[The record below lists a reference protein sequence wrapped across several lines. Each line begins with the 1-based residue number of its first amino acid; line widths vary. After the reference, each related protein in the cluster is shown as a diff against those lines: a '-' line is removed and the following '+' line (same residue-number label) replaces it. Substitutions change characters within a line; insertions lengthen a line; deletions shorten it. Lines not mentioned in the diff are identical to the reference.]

1 VQIISSFKEFSE
13 SLLEFIRSHEMGGTG
28 DSPVPSGHWPDGTG
42 KTFELETDVRKD
54 LSASSIPSGGSPLG
68 TGQGPVLPGA
78 AASDSQFNQLA
89 LSLFALQYSGVDP
102 YRRFCEA
109 RKVSPKT
116 VHHWSEIP
124 ALPTSAFK
132 ELEISS
138 LKPEQRT
145 HVFHSSGTT
154 EQIPSRHFHNADSLA
169 TYEASLLRWF
179 QKHFLADWEELAES
193 EIIDPMDKPGC
204 IFLTPSPALAP
215 NSSLVHMFETV
226 RRELGSRDSLFTGN
240 LTRETGEIVG
250 QASSLPKGLPA
261 PVSQTHGQDAHPG
274 RLEAYPTISNEPA
287 TGQVAWT
294 LDIDQ
299 TLFALRKSMCAN
311 RPITILGTAFS
322 FVHLLDHFA
331 ANNIRYRLAEGSR
344 VLETGGY
351 KGRSRSMPKT
361 ELHELITKHLGIPA
375 SHIVCEYGMSE
386 LSSQAYDGLV
396 QSSKFKVQSPR
407 AFQFPPW
414 TRAQI
419 ISPETGLEVGE
430 GETGL
435 IRIFDLAN
443 VFSVLAIQTEDL
455 GVRRGSGF
463 ELIARNPTV
472 EPRGCSLM
480 AP

>member
-1 VQIISSFKEFSE
+1 
-13 SLLEFIRSHEMGGTG
+13 MGGTG
-28 DSPVPSGHWPDGTG
+28 HSPVPSGHWPDGTG
-42 KTFELETDVRKD
+42 KTFELETDARESLNV
-54 LSASSIPSGGSPLG
+54 SSIPSGGSPLG
-68 TGQGPVLPGA
+68 TGQWPVLPKA
-78 AASDSQFNQLA
+78 AASESQFNQLA
-89 LSLFALQYSGVDP
+89 LSLFALQYSGVDS
-102 YRRFCEA
+102 YRRFCDA
-109 RKVSPKT
+109 RKVSPQT
-116 VHHWSEIP
+116 VRHWSEIP

-138 LKPEQRT
+138 LKPNERT

-154 EQIPSRHFHNADSLA
+154 EQIPSRHFHNADSLSI
-169 TYEASLLRWF
+169 YEASLLPWF
-179 QKHFLADWEELAES
+179 QKHLLADWDELAEN
-193 EIIDPMDKPGC
+193 EVIGPMDKPGC
-204 IFLTPSPALAP
+204 IFLTPSPSLAP

-250 QASSLPKGLPA
+250 QASSLPMGLPA
-261 PVSQTHGQDAHPG
+261 PVPPTHGQDAQSG
-274 RLEAYPTISNEPA
+274 RLEACPTSTNKPA
-287 TGQVAWT
+287 ASQSAWT
-294 LDIDQ
+294 LDIYQ
-299 TLFALRKSMCAN
+299 TLFALRESMCAN
-311 RPITILGTAFS
+311 RPIAILGTAFS

-331 ANNIRYRLAEGSR
+331 ANNIRYRLAEGSC

-386 LSSQAYDGLV
+386 LSSQAYDSQIKNEKLKLENDRG
-396 QSSKFKVQSPR
+396 
-407 AFQFPPW
+407 FQFPPW

-443 VFSVLAIQTEDL
+443 VYSVLAIQTEDL
-455 GVRRGSGF
+455 GIRRGSGF
-463 ELIARNPTV
+463 ELIGRNPTV